1 MKVKDAKEKL
11 ENLIASLNI
20 YSDDAD
26 LVINVYDNCGGDYPT
41 DFDKW
46 LLYNVNGK
54 VILNIE

>member
-26 LVINVYDNCGGDYPT
+26 LDINVYDNCGGYYIT
-41 DFDKW
+41 NFDNW
-46 LLYNVNGK
+46 MLYNRTDK
-54 VILNIE
+54 VVLTIE

>member
-26 LVINVYDNCGGDYPT
+26 LVINVYDNCGGDYQT